1 MNWLFLRGLARDAR
15 HWGPFPKIFEERVP
29 EAKVFTLDLA
39 GMGTER
45 RRNAPVSVK
54 ETMEDARH
62 RWEALNA
69 DFGGPWGLLAI
80 SFGGMVALEWGS
92 EHPYD
97 FQRIVTINTS
107 VSSLSPAQHRL
118 RPGVW
123 LDFLKIAR
131 SKSPIQKERTILGF
145 NSNITAERDSL
156 LEEEWSGYAATKPN
170 PTKNSIRQ
178 ILAGI
183 GYKAPKQLSPPLLII
198 SSLQDKL
205 CHPTCSWNLANHLG
219 APVIFHDRAGHDL
232 PLDAPEWLS
241 DQVTT
246 WLQQG

>member
-1 MNWLFLRGLARDAR
+1 MRQAKLPLLERISSSRPSSFDFSHHTKPIPLKKAFPLWKYWRYNTLRLLVILTRSSTR
-15 HWGPFPKIFEERVP
+15 RPPLGPFPKIFEERVP

-45 RRNAPVSVK
+45 RRNTPISVK

-80 SFGGMVALEWGS
+80 SFGGMVALEWGAQ
-92 EHPYD
+92 HPYD

-107 VSSLSPAQHRL
+107 VGSLSPAQHRL

-131 SKSPIQKERTILGF
+131 SKSAIQKERTILSF
-145 NSNITAERDSL
+145 NSNITAGERYHARGGVVWL
-156 LEEEWSGYAATKPN
+156 CCFQAKPYQ
-170 PTKNSIRQ
+170 KWYVRS
-178 ILAGI
+178 
-183 GYKAPKQLSPPLLII
+183 
-198 SSLQDKL
+198 
-205 CHPTCSWNLANHLG
+205 
-219 APVIFHDRAGHDL
+219 
-232 PLDAPEWLS
+232 
-241 DQVTT
+241 
-246 WLQQG
+246 